1 MNLKTIIN
9 KKYLIVG
16 ILNTITGYLIGV
28 FTYKSLEVSIGVVG
42 VGFLTNFINITL
54 SFIMYKIF
62 VFKTNKRWVSE
73 YIKCYIAYGSIA
85 ILGIF
90 QLWLYVEIIRLNIE
104 ISQGI
109 IVLSSVVISY
119 FSNLLYT
126 FKN

>member
-1 MNLKTIIN
+1 MNIKTMIN

-16 ILNTITGYLIGV
+16 ILNTIIGYLIGV
-28 FTYKSLEVSIGVVG
+28 FTYKNLEVSMGVVG

-73 YIKCYIAYGSIA
+73 YLKCYIVYGNIA

-90 QLWLYVEIIRLNIE
+90 QLWLYIEIIRLNIE

-109 IVLSSVVISY
+109 IVLSSVIISY

-126 FKN
+126 FRK